1 MKQIMDRGNMEKEQR
16 IKYLI
21 EQLNLASQAYY
32 NGQNEI
38 MTNYE
43 WDAMFDELTLLEQ
56 ETGIILEDSPTQRT
70 GMEVEAG
77 EREEHEFPALSLAK
91 TKQVEELQAWAG
103 DRDIW
108 LSWKLDGLTLV
119 LTYDGG
125 VLTKIL
131 TRGNGTAGNNITFLK
146 QAIGGIPLTIAYK
159 GHMVVRGEAVISYSD
174 FDQINDMIEDD
185 DEKYANPRNLASG
198 TLNLDDLEEVKK
210 RHVNFHA
217 FTLVYL
223 DDPILSWGER
233 MKYLEDMNFIVVEH
247 EKTTA
252 SGLSDVIE
260 RWTEKVERGEM
271 DLPVDGLVICY
282 DDTEYAASGS
292 VTGHHATRAGYAFK
306 WADEAVDTRLRYIEW
321 SCAVSTISPVAV
333 FEPVQIEGT
342 TVSRASLCNISE
354 IERLGLGAECTLSVI
369 KANKIIPKCIAVK
382 DAKGEVVIPETC
394 PVCGASTKIHI
405 SPKSGTKTLHCTNP
419 DCTAK
424 NVKKFTRFVS
434 KQAMDIDGLSV
445 QTMLKFINQGYI
457 REFAD
462 LYHLSEHF
470 DEISQMDGFGEK
482 SCTNMNLAIEKSRNV
497 HPVNLIYALCIPMI
511 GIDAGKKIVAEVGF
525 DGFLKRM
532 EEQDD
537 FEDIDGIG
545 LEKSN
550 SILLWYQKKENR
562 MMLAHLLQEI
572 QVEKVEVKDTSA
584 GSCVG
589 QTFVITGDVHQ
600 FKNRNEFKA
609 YVEAQGGKVTGSV
622 SKKTTYLVNNDLESA
637 SSKNKKAKELGIP
650 IISEDTFVEMFGR
663 A

>member
-38 MTNYE
+38 MTNFE

-56 ETGIILEDSPTQRT
+56 ETGIILEDSPTQKT

-103 DRDIW
+103 NRDIW

-217 FTLVYL
+217 FTLVYM
-223 DDPILSWGER
+223 DEPILSWGER

-333 FEPVQIEGT
+333 FEPVQIEWT

-562 MMLAHLLQEI
+562 MMLEHLLQEI